1 MCRSFGTYLS
11 LQVPDYTQQNLQL
24 CSYMRTTFYILSILI
39 VFCSCNGNGTNSN
52 NNDSLSTTGSI
63 PMERASPNPKP
74 VATYSE
80 DINTETGRLNHWK
93 FMVALYETNKTFMYR
108 VQVQYAE
115 LNITDS
121 LQFPNV
127 GTMPKPVLQKG
138 KEDFSCIIGFMDNK
152 NVFRDYKQVSV
163 TDGNLRIH
171 TLKYYSV
178 QQTTTVK

>member
-1 MCRSFGTYLS
+1 MKKIL
-11 LQVPDYTQQNLQL
+11 
-24 CSYMRTTFYILSILI
+24 YILITLIILSS
-39 VFCSCNGNGTNSN
+39 CSGNGTTSSSK
-52 NNDSLSTTGSI
+52 DSASTITGSI
-63 PMERASPNPKP
+63 SLERANPNPKP

-80 DINTETGRLNHWK
+80 NINSETGRLNHWK

-121 LQFPNV
+121 LQLPNP
-127 GTMPKPVLQKG
+127 GIMPKPVLQKG

-152 NVFRDYKQVSV
+152 DVFRDYKLVSV
-163 TDGNLRIH
+163 TDGNVRIH

>member
-1 MCRSFGTYLS
+1 MKKIL
-11 LQVPDYTQQNLQL
+11 
-24 CSYMRTTFYILSILI
+24 YILTTLIILSS
-39 VFCSCNGNGTNSN
+39 CSGNGTTGSGK
-52 NNDSLSTTGSI
+52 DSASTTTGPISL
-63 PMERASPNPKP
+63 ERSNPHPTP

-80 DINTETGRLNHWK
+80 DINSETGRLNHWK

-121 LQFPNV
+121 LQLPNV
-127 GTMPKPVLQKG
+127 GIMPKPVLQKG
-138 KEDFSCIIGFMDNK
+138 TEDYSCIIGFMDNK
-152 NVFRDYKQVSV
+152 DVFRDYKLVSV

-178 QQTTTVK
+178 QQGTTGQ